1 MLKVTFSVSLVKTV
15 SYKRILS
22 LCVRS
27 LDSEVSGAGAVVGV
41 GGPKS
46 GGVLILWLAFSCSH
60 LD

>member
-1 MLKVTFSVSLVKTV
+1 MCTRRVGAGL
-15 SYKRILS
+15 RILS
-22 LCVRS
+22 LCLRS